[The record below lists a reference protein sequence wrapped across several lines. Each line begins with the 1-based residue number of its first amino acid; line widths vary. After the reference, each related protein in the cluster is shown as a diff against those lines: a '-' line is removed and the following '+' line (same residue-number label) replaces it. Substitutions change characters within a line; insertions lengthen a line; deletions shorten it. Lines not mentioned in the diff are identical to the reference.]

1 MKLSCRP
8 IKIDLMHT
16 IYKIFFLIAIFFTAR
31 NTAYTQVTQDSLLH
45 ATENKD
51 SIPSVKDSVPA
62 VLPAKDTVPS
72 SVNVELENIFNAKA
86 PKQYTISHIT
96 VTGTTFDPNLI
107 ISISGLTVGGKVILP
122 GSDDFANAITNLWKQ
137 NLVSDVEV
145 FLTDLKGSDLSIE
158 IHVTDRPVLSNF
170 KFKGITKTESDDI
183 SKKLDIKKGRVT
195 RVTEGFKVSA
205 ITTIKRF
212 FVDKGFRNVEVT
224 ISESK
229 DTKAA
234 NSVNLLFI
242 VNKNG
247 KVRINNI
254 FFAGN
259 NKIPDLKLKKQMKG
273 TKEKSRLT
281 LFPGTDYNVYDS
293 SKTNNLTFNQYIRE
307 NGFLFPSKTKEV
319 LDPYVRFKF
328 LSSSKFNEKKYGED
342 KDKILDYYNSL
353 GYRDATIV
361 ADTTYNDH
369 GDLDVAIKLTEGPRY
384 YFGNITWKGN
394 TKYPDSILNLILG
407 IKKGDVYNAETLNK
421 KLGVIPSPEGGD
433 IQSLYQ
439 DDGYLFFHVVP
450 VETAVY
456 NDTIDH
462 EIRIVE
468 GPQATIGK
476 IGISGNDKTKEY
488 VIRREL
494 RTIPGEKF
502 SREKIIRTQRELSQL
517 GYFDAEK
524 ISPGIVPHPE
534 NGTVDITWN
543 VVEKSSD
550 QLELSAGFGGGIG
563 LTGTLGV
570 TFNNF
575 SIYNIFNKKAWDPLP
590 VGDGQ
595 KLSLRG
601 QSNGR
606 QFRSYNFSFTE
617 PWLGGKKRNPFSI
630 GYYDTKYAN
639 AYDPYT
645 GYYNRDYADSS
656 YIKNTGISVSLGKQL
671 RWPDDFFSLVYQ
683 LNYQR
688 YKLKNYNIFPGLLN
702 GVSNN
707 ISFKITLA
715 RSSAGPNPIF
725 PTSGSNFILS
735 TELTPPY
742 SLFRKGEALSK
753 ADQYKWVEYHKE
765 RFTAQWYVPIGQ
777 GRGENKDK
785 QFILYAA
792 AKYGFLGRYTSGAP
806 LSPFGRFQLG
816 DAGLSNNYG
825 LLGYDIIAH
834 RGYPVYDNSN
844 PKVNPDLSQAR
855 DFFTIFNKY
864 TLEMRYPFSTS
875 ASSTIYGLAFFEAA
889 NGWFSFKDYNPFK
902 LRRSVGL
909 GMRFYLPMFGLLGF
923 DYGIGLDRINPGTGL
938 KGAAKFT
945 FMLGQEPE

>member
-1 MKLSCRP
+1 MRK
-8 IKIDLMHT
+8 
-16 IYKIFFLIAIFFTAR
+16 IYKIFFLIAITFTAR
-31 NTAYTQVTQDSLLH
+31 TIVSAQILNDSVVSVKTDTLPKLK
-45 ATENKD
+45 TD
-51 SIPSVKDSVPA
+51 SIPPISS
-62 VLPAKDTVPS
+62 DTMPS
-72 SVNVELENIFNAKA
+72 SVNVELENIFNSKT
-86 PKQYTISHIT
+86 PKQYVISHIT

-107 ISISGLTVGGKVILP
+107 ISISGLAVGDKIVLP
-122 GSDDFANAITNLWKQ
+122 GSDAFANAITNLWKQ
-137 NLVSDVEV
+137 NLVSNVEIY
-145 FLTDLKGSDLSIE
+145 LTQLTGNDLDIE

-170 KFKGITKTESDDI
+170 KFKGISKTEADDLT
-183 SKKLDIKKGRVT
+183 KKLDLQKGRVT
-195 RVTEGFKVSA
+195 RVTEGFKVSSIA
-205 ITTIKRF
+205 TIKKF
-212 FVDKGFRNVEVT
+212 FIDKGFRNVDVV
-224 ISESK
+224 IDQSK
-229 DTKAA
+229 DPKAA
-234 NSVNLLFI
+234 NAVNILFVI
-242 VNKNG
+242 SKNG

-254 FFAGN
+254 YFAGN
-259 NKIPDLKLKKQMKG
+259 NKVPDMKLKKQMKG
-273 TKEKSRLT
+273 THEKSRLT
-281 LFPGTDYNVYDS
+281 LYPGEDYNVYDS
-293 SKTNNLTFNQYIRE
+293 TKNNRLSLDEYMHQ
-307 NGFLFPSKTKEV
+307 NGFLYPTKTKE
-319 LDPYVRFKF
+319 LIDPYVRIK
-328 LSSSKFNEKKYGED
+328 LLTSAKFNEKKYLED
-342 KDKILDYYNSL
+342 KNKILDYYNSL
-353 GYRDATIV
+353 GFRDATIV

-394 TKYPDSILNLILG
+394 TKYSDSLLNTLLG
-407 IKKGDVYNAETLNK
+407 IKKGDIYNAETLNK
-421 KLGVIPSPEGGD
+421 RLGVTPSPEGGD
-433 IQSLYQ
+433 ISSLYM
-439 DDGYLFFHVVP
+439 DDGYLFFTITP

-476 IGISGNDKTKEY
+476 VEISGNDKTKEY

-524 ISPGIVPHPE
+524 ISPGIVP
-534 NGTVDITWN
+534 NQADGTVDITWN
-543 VVEKSSD
+543 LVEKSSD

-575 SIYNIFNKKAWDPLP
+575 SIYNIFKKKAWDPLP

-595 KLSLRG
+595 KLSLRA

-617 PWLGGKKRNPFSI
+617 PWLGGKKRNPFTI

-639 AYDPYT
+639 AYDPRT
-645 GYYNRDYADSS
+645 GYYNGSYADSS
-656 YIKNTGISVSLGKQL
+656 YIKNTGFSVSLGKQL
-671 RWPDDFFSLVYQ
+671 RWPDDYFSLVYQ

-702 GVSNN
+702 GISNN

-742 SLFRKGEALSK
+742 SMFRNGAPLSV
-753 ADQYKWVEYHKE
+753 ADQYKWIEYHKE

-792 AKYGFLGRYTSGAP
+792 AKYGFLGRYDQSAP
-806 LSPFGRFQLG
+806 VSPFGRFQLG

-844 PKVNPDLSQAR
+844 PKINPDLSQATN
-855 DFFTIFNKY
+855 FFTIFNKY

-875 ASSTIYGLAFFEAA
+875 ASSTIYGLTFFEAA
-889 NGWFSFKDYNPFK
+889 NGWYNFKDYNPFQ
-902 LRRSVGL
+902 LRRSVGV
-909 GMRFYLPMFGLLGF
+909 GMRFFLPMFGLLGF
-923 DYGIGLDRINPGTGL
+923 DYGIGLDRITPGTGL